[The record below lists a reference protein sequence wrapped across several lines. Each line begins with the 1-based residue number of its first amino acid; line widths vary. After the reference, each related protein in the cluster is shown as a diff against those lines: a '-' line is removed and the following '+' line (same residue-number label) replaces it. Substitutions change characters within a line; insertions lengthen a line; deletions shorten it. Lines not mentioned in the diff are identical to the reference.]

1 MSAPFR
7 RPNASDKSSY
17 LDGFDEFKNE
27 NMNGGSGA
35 RTLKPPPEILELVH
49 PVPSQQFK
57 PSQALVGRIAT
68 PKVML
73 MAVAIAAALG
83 GGVAAWKFQ
92 APQKVAAIFREPDAP
107 VRKSAPATAT
117 VRHTPV
123 ETPKSN
129 QTSVGSTTP
138 ESTAVQNEPNV
149 NLDVVPTTAAVV
161 RRVVKKPA
169 KPSLHVADVA
179 APNSNGAVGTTPGAT
194 VTTKPKEQQT
204 PTEQN
209 ATGSRVGNRAGETSA
224 AKPKA
229 LATSSPQATAST
241 PAKANPTPKPKV
253 IQWP

>member
-35 RTLKPPPEILELVH
+35 RTLKPPPEIWELVH

-83 GGVAAWKFQ
+83 GGVAAWKLQ
-92 APQKVAAIFREPDAP
+92 APQKVAAIFKEPDSP
-107 VRKSAPATAT
+107 IKKSAPATAT
-117 VRHTPV
+117 IRRTPV
-123 ETPKSN
+123 ETTKSEPN
-129 QTSVGSTTP
+129 SVGSAAT
-138 ESTAVQNEPNV
+138 ESSAVQSVPSANV
-149 NLDVVPTTAAVV
+149 VVPTTTAAVI
-161 RRVVKKPA
+161 RRVVKKPP
-169 KPSLHVADVA
+169 KPSVNVADVA
-179 APNSNGAVGTTPGAT
+179 APNLNGGVANTPSAV
-194 VTTKPKEQQT
+194 VTAKPKEQRST
-204 PTEQN
+204 TEQN
-209 ATGSRVGNRAGETSA
+209 ATGAKVGNTASEAST

-229 LATSSPQATAST
+229 VATSSPQATPSA

>member
-35 RTLKPPPEILELVH
+35 RTLKPPPEIWELVH

-73 MAVAIAAALG
+73 IAAAIAAVLG
-83 GGVAAWKFQ
+83 GGAAALKLQ
-92 APQKVAAIFREPDAP
+92 VPQKVAAIFREPDAP

-123 ETPKSN
+123 ETAKSEP
-129 QTSVGSTTP
+129 TSVGSTTA
-138 ESTAVQNEPNV
+138 ESAAVQNPSTAN
-149 NLDVVPTTAAVV
+149 DVLPTAAAATI

-169 KPSLHVADVA
+169 NPPVHVAEVA
-179 APNSNGAVGTTPGAT
+179 APNSNGVVASSPSAV
-194 VTTKPKEQQT
+194 VTKPQPRT
-204 PTEQN
+204 TEQN
-209 ATGSRVGNRAGETSA
+209 ATGTKVGNSTSEA
-224 AKPKA
+224 STAKPKA
-229 LATSSPQATAST
+229 VATSSPQATASE